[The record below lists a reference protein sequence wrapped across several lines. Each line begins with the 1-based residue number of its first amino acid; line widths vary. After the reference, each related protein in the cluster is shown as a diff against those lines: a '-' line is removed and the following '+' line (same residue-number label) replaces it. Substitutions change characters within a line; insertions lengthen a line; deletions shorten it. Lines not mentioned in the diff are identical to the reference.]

1 MKVEQVT
8 GEHAPELPSDTEL
21 LNSTVALIELQEDYH
36 AKAMQN
42 IVRAQERQQK
52 QYDRKHNTNTM
63 LKVGDKVLKE
73 NSRNQHRMGGKL
85 DNRWTGPF
93 IIHDDLGK
101 GRFRLKT
108 SAGKPLKQTIHCA
121 RLKLYHEPAS
131 GSAEPPIPDSANL
144 IKVSNQVPR

>member
-1 MKVEQVT
+1 M
-8 GEHAPELPSDTEL
+8 
-21 LNSTVALIELQEDYH
+21 ALIELQEDYR

-52 QYDRKHNTNTM
+52 QYDRKHNTNTT

-93 IIHDDLGK
+93 IIHEDLGK

-121 RLKLYHEPAS
+121 HLKLYHEPAS

-144 IKVSNQVPR
+144 KSPVKSPVDPHDAPVESLVKPPIDDPDVPES